1 MFATGRGEKA
11 CDFVPSFS
19 TSQLLLGGNFSS
31 LSKTV
36 PIFIEK
42 IMKDCNCRFLF
53 FASDDFLFR
62 IEKGKGVMMMMMMM
76 TRVGSIEPIT
86 QLGWIIIKERRG
98 KL

>member
-1 MFATGRGEKA
+1 MFATGRGGKA
-11 CDFVPSFS
+11 CDFVPSR
-19 TSQLLLGGNFSS
+19 NYYFSS